1 MIKKFLG
8 TMDVAPFSSGE
19 QYKMKWR
26 IQKAGN
32 TFNCHVS
39 DPKQKV
45 DFQSK

>member
-1 MIKKFLG
+1 MIKNFLG

-39 DPKQKV
+39 DPNQKV